1 MGEKVS
7 RYKEISRRYGDP
19 WIWGIYLT
27 LVVLSIV
34 ESYSASS
41 RDVAI
46 NGVYSP
52 IIKQVIYLGIGA
64 GFVVGLSRVNYN
76 NKLLLLVLIPLL
88 WVITFVSLVYVFIF
102 GEVVNGAQR
111 AFTIPGIGLSVQPSE
126 LAKLSA
132 VTALAYIMAK
142 NQQDRD
148 VSNKGIAISSLVVAL
163 FGALMINS
171 GLTNTLLLMS
181 ISGSMFIVGGAKWK
195 KILAVILI
203 YAVVGGSKRPA

>member
-41 RDVAI
+41 RDVAL

-88 WVITFVSLVYVFIF
+88 WVITFVSLVYVFVF

-111 AFTIPGIGLSVQPSE
+111 AFTIPVIGLSVQPSE

-148 VSNKGIAISSLVVAL
+148 VSNKGIAISSLVVAV

-181 ISGSMFIVGGAKWK
+181 ISGSMFMLEVPSGRRF
-195 KILAVILI
+195 LL
-203 YAVVGGSKRPA
+203 